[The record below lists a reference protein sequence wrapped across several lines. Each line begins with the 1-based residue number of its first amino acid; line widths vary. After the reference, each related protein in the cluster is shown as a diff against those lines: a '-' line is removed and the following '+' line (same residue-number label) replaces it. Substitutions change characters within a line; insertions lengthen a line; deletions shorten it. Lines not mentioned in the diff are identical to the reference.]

1 MSTSDDEGTT
11 NPQNT
16 VVTTVRLPQRPASA
30 QGQQAC
36 IVFIYGDDLGR
47 RIPLGARPVVIG
59 RSSKADVRID
69 EDSVSRQHCR
79 IRATPRGYLIED
91 LGSTNGT
98 YVENQP
104 VGNGVILRDG
114 QRITIGSAIVKFLH
128 GSNLELQY
136 HEEIYRLMRTDGL
149 TELFNRRYFDEALQK
164 EVSRALRYGRPF
176 SLVLFDIDHF
186 KRINDTYGHLAGDAV
201 LRQLGRLVSS
211 HVRRD
216 DVVAR
221 TGGEEFAVILPE
233 TGIDAARSFAE
244 KLRQLVER
252 TAFTFEETPIPVT
265 ISLGV
270 AEWDPSLTD
279 GKSLIQ
285 RADERLYGAKRSGRN
300 RVAG

>member
-1 MSTSDDEGTT
+1 MAVTDDEGTT

-16 VVTTVRLPQRPASA
+16 VVTTVRLPERRGPAVT
-30 QGQQAC
+30 QQAC
-36 IVFIYGDDLGR
+36 IVFIYGDELGR
-47 RIPLGARPVVIG
+47 RIQLGRRPIVIG

-79 IRATPRGYLIED
+79 IRPTADGYVIED

-98 YVENQP
+98 YVEGEP
-104 VGNGVILRDG
+104 VTSGTLLRDG
-114 QRITIGSAIVKFLH
+114 QRITIGSAIVKFLY
-128 GSNLELQY
+128 GSNLELAY

-149 TELFNRRYFDEALQK
+149 TELFNRRYFDEVLQK
-164 EVSRALRYGRPF
+164 EVSRARRYGRPF

-201 LRQLGRLVSS
+201 LRQLGQIVAS

-233 TGIDAARSFAE
+233 TELPQARAFAD
-244 KLRQLVER
+244 KLRRLVER
-252 TAFTFEETPIPVT
+252 TDFQFEGTRVPVT

-270 AEWDPSLTD
+270 AEWAAQLVD
-279 GKSLIQ
+279 GADLVK
-285 RADERLYGAKRSGRN
+285 RADEKLYEAKRGGRN
-300 RVAG
+300 RVCP